1 MDKIDKLGQEQK
13 FVKWFMGYHGKE
25 FTSVTKEICLY
36 PAYSLLDYRV
46 RQAILYG
53 GEEKKTHPIGRIDL
67 GFIYHGKK
75 YLCEVKYYPFT
86 NYEFWDSLKILG
98 YVQYYQWQVDEKYY
112 PAIMI
117 PINKFKLESA
127 IVASKLEITVFGI
140 KKRGDEYEIVLLK
153 APLPE
158 NR

>member
-1 MDKIDKLGQEQK
+1 MKELGQEQK
-13 FVKWFMGYHGKE
+13 FVKWFMEFHGKE
-25 FTSVTKEICLY
+25 FKEVVREICM
-36 PAYSLLDYRV
+36 YSALSLMDYEI
-46 RQAILYG
+46 RQRLIYG
-53 GEEKKTHPIGRIDL
+53 NEDGKKAKIIGRIDL
-67 GFIYHGKK
+67 GFMYHGKK
-75 YLCEVKYYPFT
+75 YLCEVKYYPFD

-127 IVASKLEITVFGI
+127 IVSSKLEVTVFGI
-140 KKRGDEYEIVLLK
+140 KKRGDGYEVVLLK
-153 APLPE
+153 EPLPE